1 MNDLYEGVQ
10 LNAEQTTWICRGLLD
25 LAAVDGVHENEVA
38 LIRQFFVSS
47 GGSESELE
55 QLRGEAFNLDAAA
68 QIITGGVI
76 DAFLTSCYLLIY
88 ADGYHSDEEKVRIKT
103 YADAL
108 GVSDA
113 QLNEVHL
120 KARGF
125 LLQELAAG
133 LRNRDALTE
142 VGVELGLTDDDI
154 NTVIQ

>member
-1 MNDLYEGVQ
+1 MQSRQSGS
-10 LNAEQTTWICRGLLD
+10 AEVYSTLQPWMACTKMRCP
-25 LAAVDGVHENEVA
+25 
-38 LIRQFFVSS
+38 
-47 GGSESELE
+47 
-55 QLRGEAFNLDAAA
+55 
-68 QIITGGVI
+68 
-76 DAFLTSCYLLIY
+76 CYLLIY
-88 ADGYHSDEEKVRIKT
+88 ADGYHSDEEKTRIKM

-113 QLNEVHL
+113 QLNDVHL

-154 NTVIQ
+154 NNVIQ

>member
-1 MNDLYEGVQ
+1 MNDLYEGVE
-10 LNAEQTTWICRGLLD
+10 LNAEQTIWICRGLLD
-25 LAAVDGVHENEVA
+25 LAAVDGVHENEVS
-38 LIRQFFVSS
+38 LIRQFFVTS
-47 GGSESELE
+47 GGSEADLNTLKDEPFDLE
-55 QLRGEAFNLDAAA
+55 TAA
-68 QIITGGVI
+68 QVITGSVI

-88 ADGYHSDEEKVRIKT
+88 ADGYHSDEEKTRIKM

-113 QLNEVHL
+113 QLNDVHL

-154 NTVIQ
+154 NNVIQ